1 MNREQKAAAVQEI
14 ADQLQSAAAVFA
26 VDYRGI
32 SVPQAAE
39 LRARLRD
46 ADATFRIVKNS
57 LTERA
62 ADKAGTASL
71 RSLLEGPTALT
82 FVRGDAAL
90 AAKAL
95 ADFAR
100 TRAVLDFKGGLM
112 GGEEL
117 SAEEIRSI
125 ARLPARDVL
134 YAQMVGTVAAPLT
147 GLVRGLNGL
156 VAGLAVQLQQIVD
169 QGLLP
174 RGDGGAA
181 QAQSAPEATEAPAA
195 AEEPGEAESQPQPE
209 GAEPTE
215 QVQEADA
222 SAPAAGGEDAPAPA
236 AGEESQD
243 EQAPGESAPSE
254 DAASED
260 ATGKGAGE
268 AKEEA

>member
-1 MNREQKAAAVQEI
+1 MNRDQKSATIQAIAEQIE
-14 ADQLQSAAAVFA
+14 SAQAVFA

-62 ADKAGTASL
+62 ADQAGAQ
-71 RSLLEGPTALT
+71 SLLTLLDGPTALT

-100 TRAVLDFKGGLM
+100 TQPALEFKGGLL
-112 GGEEL
+112 GEDEL
-117 SAEEIRSI
+117 SVEQIRSI

-134 YAQMVGTVAAPLT
+134 YAQMVGTVAAPLS
-147 GLVRGLNGL
+147 GLARGLNGL
-156 VAGLAVQLQQIVD
+156 LSGIAVALGQIAEK
-169 QGLLP
+169 GLLGQG
-174 RGDGGAA
+174 GDSTPAEPDATAA
-181 QAQSAPEATEAPAA
+181 DDAPSEAAPAPSTGD
-195 AEEPGEAESQPQPE
+195 AEEQTDQ
-209 GAEPTE
+209 
-215 QVQEADA
+215 ADA
-222 SAPAAGGEDAPAPA
+222 SAAAD
-236 AGEESQD
+236 
-243 EQAPGESAPSE
+243 
-254 DAASED
+254 DAA
-260 ATGKGAGE
+260 E

>member
-1 MNREQKAAAVQEI
+1 MNREQKAAAVEAI
-14 ADQLQSAAAVFA
+14 ADQLQAAEAVFA

-62 ADKAGTASL
+62 ADNAGAESL
-71 RSLLEGPTALT
+71 RALLDGPTALT
-82 FVRGDAAL
+82 FVRGDAAT

-95 ADFAR
+95 ADFS
-100 TRAVLDFKGGLM
+100 RAESVLEFKGGLM
-112 GGEEL
+112 DGKEV
-117 SAEEIRSI
+117 SADEIRSI

-156 VAGLAVQLQQIVD
+156 LSGLAVALGQIAE
-169 QGLLP
+169 QGLL
-174 RGDGGAA
+174 GHGEASEQTD
-181 QAQSAPEATEAPAA
+181 AP
-195 AEEPGEAESQPQPE
+195 AEEPPGDQPADAPPPGKGEDQATDE
-209 GAEPTE
+209 GDQDQTE
-215 QVQEADA
+215 QADA
-222 SAPAAGGEDAPAPA
+222 SAAA
-236 AGEESQD
+236 ESD
-243 EQAPGESAPSE
+243 
-254 DAASED
+254 DAA
-260 ATGKGAGE
+260 E